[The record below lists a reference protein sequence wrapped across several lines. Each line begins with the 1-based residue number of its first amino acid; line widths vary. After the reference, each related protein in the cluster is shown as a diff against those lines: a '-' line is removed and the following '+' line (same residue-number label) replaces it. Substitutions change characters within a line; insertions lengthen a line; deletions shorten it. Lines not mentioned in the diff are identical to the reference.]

1 MALREFTGADGREWH
16 VWDITPDK
24 MHPSTRAEDY
34 LQGVLEG
41 WLVFEAEGGKGK
53 ARLYP
58 IPATWATASDEELR
72 VMLSRAEPV
81 REPAERRS
89 GPTQVAAELETS
101 SGPSSPKAPDREV
114 PRSGSSSIDVRTFRY
129 PRGRVWT
136 VAERSTSDQGDGSSR
151 VILRFS
157 SGTRNLDMDV
167 FPAGWMRYT
176 DDQLINLLIASFPR
190 PADHTDTDSEYQRR
204 RGDTT
209 RS

>member
-41 WLVFEAEGGKGK
+41 WLVFEAADGRGK

-58 IPATWATASDEELR
+58 IPATWETASDDELR

-81 REPAERRS
+81 REPAERRP
-89 GPTQVAAELETS
+89 GPTRVAPGLETS
-101 SGPSSPKAPDREV
+101 SALSSPRAPDREV
-114 PRSGSSSIDVRTFRY
+114 PRTGSSSMDVRTFRY

-136 VAERSTSDQGDGSSR
+136 VAERAMGDGGPASR
-151 VILRFS
+151 LVLRFS

-167 FPAGWMRYT
+167 FPTEWMRYT
-176 DDQLINLLIASFPR
+176 DDQLINLLIAAFPR
-190 PADHTDTDSEYQRR
+190 PTDNDTTNTEHHRR